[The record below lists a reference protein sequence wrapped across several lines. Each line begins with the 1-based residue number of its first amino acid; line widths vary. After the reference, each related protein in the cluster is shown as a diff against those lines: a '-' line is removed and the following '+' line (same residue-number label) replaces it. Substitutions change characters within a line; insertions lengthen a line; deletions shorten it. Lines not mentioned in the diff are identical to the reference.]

1 VHNIRESR
9 PASQLPAAM
18 PRPLNSNSVGILQE
32 ASDAGKRSRTPGTLE
47 PESGSTVN
55 KPLHSASAERPPSMR
70 PARPIQIST
79 LASRR
84 FDRRSRP
91 DLPAQERGAEQDRQ
105 HRRAHRSSDTEI
117 AAKDDHEAL
126 QHRHGNATQY
136 GGAAR
141 RRKHGMGRP
150 AEDTR
155 FAYIVSSV
163 MCRRPCW
170 RRPRSNAERGLP
182 RAEVR
187 LPRWNILNSK
197 TSGPHSI

>member
-1 VHNIRESR
+1 
-9 PASQLPAAM
+9 
-18 PRPLNSNSVGILQE
+18 
-32 ASDAGKRSRTPGTLE
+32 
-47 PESGSTVN
+47 
-55 KPLHSASAERPPSMR
+55 MR
-70 PARPIQIST
+70 PAGPIQIST

-126 QHRHGNATQY
+126 QHRHGNATY

-141 RRKHGMGRP
+141 RRKHGIGRP

-155 FAYIVSSV
+155 FAYIASSV
-163 MCRRPCW
+163 NAQAPLLAAASLECGT
-170 RRPRSNAERGLP
+170 RSA
-182 RAEVR
+182 
-187 LPRWNILNSK
+187 
-197 TSGPHSI
+197 SG

>member
-1 VHNIRESR
+1 MPENVHAPPGHWS
-9 PASQLPAAM
+9 PKAA
-18 PRPLNSNSVGILQE
+18 V
-32 ASDAGKRSRTPGTLE
+32 
-47 PESGSTVN
+47 TVN

-141 RRKHGMGRP
+141 RRKYGIGRP

-163 MCRRPCW
+163 NVQAPPLAAGSLECGT
-170 RRPRSNAERGLP
+170 RSA
-182 RAEVR
+182 
-187 LPRWNILNSK
+187 
-197 TSGPHSI
+197 SG